1 MVVNLENDVFKRE
14 IRNGIE
20 RSLSPARAA
29 VDRARAALLDRMYFT
44 DIDGDDA
51 IISVRKGHVDYHADF
66 TRSPSQERATAI
78 YLKDRGDGNVR
89 QYHLVQENNEDVAG
103 ALRGEPTAQ
112 TLKVWQREIPKIN
125 NQRVDDMLKA
135 LAQFEASAETRLDKA
150 EKRASDEL
158 QHLKRK
164 RDVLAP
170 SPVEKFLTAGKEL
183 LASLRRQAEDTSEQ
197 DENPLSELD
206 QQIQSD
212 QTHLEGIK
220 LYRGEYATVLRQM
233 CKERRNDL
241 LQSRSSISSEW
252 MKKEIQQVTDA
263 YKAHMLNSE
272 DLTSLTLKWQ
282 DALNVSR
289 GVSEPDQKVVPFT
302 PPVKDLDNS

>member
-20 RSLSPARAA
+20 RSLSPARSA

-78 YLKDRGDGNVR
+78 YLKERGDGNVR
-89 QYHLVQENNEDVAG
+89 QYHLVRENNEDVSG
-103 ALRGEPTAQ
+103 ALRGEPTEQ
-112 TLKVWQREIPKIN
+112 TLKAWELEIPKIN

-135 LAQFEASAETRLDKA
+135 LAQFEESAETRYGQKERNA
-150 EKRASDEL
+150 RDEL
-158 QHLKRK
+158 QHLKRT

-170 SPVEKFLTAGKEL
+170 SPVGKFLTAGTEL
-183 LASLRRQAEDTSEQ
+183 LASLRRQAEDTSQQE
-197 DENPLSELD
+197 ENPVSKLD
-206 QQIQSD
+206 QQIQSA

-220 LYRGEYATVLRQM
+220 LYRDEYVTVLKKM
-233 CKERRNDL
+233 CQERRNDL

-252 MKKEIQQVTDA
+252 MEKEVRQVKDA

-272 DLTSLTLKWQ
+272 DLTPLTPKWQ
-282 DALNVSR
+282 GALNVSR